1 MKYSNILLKRK
12 RKRKKWRKVN
22 ATEKLKSHFHC
33 PIDKGGNL
41 LLFFAYLLYLFVG
54 KRGTLFTCHVT
65 CPLPQPH

>member
-41 LLFFAYLLYLFVG
+41 LLFFAYLFSLFVG
-54 KRGTLFTCHVT
+54 K
-65 CPLPQPH
+65 